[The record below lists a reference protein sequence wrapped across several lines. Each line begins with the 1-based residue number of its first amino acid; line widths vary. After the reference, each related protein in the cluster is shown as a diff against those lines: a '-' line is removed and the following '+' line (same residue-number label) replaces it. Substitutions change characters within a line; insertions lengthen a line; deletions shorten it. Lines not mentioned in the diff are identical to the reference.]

1 MQIGSN
7 NMVSEG
13 TNNAMPSSGSATY
26 TPFAKK
32 ESMKKSKED
41 IDLIKLALHRSRF
54 FTCLDE
60 DQIERFVEV
69 AELQTFQPEEVVMQ
83 QGAMSIIGIDHIGT
97 NGEAVTAATLENDNN
112 GTDGVDDVDEEI
124 ARNQAVAAAVVESRQ
139 QLYYKGSTSMN
150 QTDGGTN
157 SRGGLEDER
166 AIFAI
171 RSGSAE
177 VWKNRTNTKCFGPSD
192 IFGDTAVL
200 FNQDNDITVVAAGK
214 KPLECWVVPTK
225 EFHEYVIRS
234 DNMNQMFQ
242 TYARHRTEDGELYMT
257 MDDFVSSCR
266 QQMNNVSVGDTVTT
280 TSGEEDDEFHIRV
293 KNTYNLLR
301 KTTEYQQIKFSDYCI
316 FHLIMSRPDPEV
328 DIAMLVRI

>member
-1 MQIGSN
+1 MN
-7 NMVSEG
+7 
-13 TNNAMPSSGSATY
+13 
-26 TPFAKK
+26 
-32 ESMKKSKED
+32 KSKED
-41 IDLIKLALHRSRF
+41 VDLIKLALHRSRF

-60 DQIERFVEV
+60 DQIERFVQV
-69 AELQTFQPEEVVMQ
+69 AELRTFQPEEVVMQ
-83 QGAMSIIGIDHIGT
+83 QGAISNIDIEQTGT
-97 NGEAVTAATLENDNN
+97 NGKAVKVTALENDNN

-124 ARNQAVAAAVVESRQ
+124 ARNQAVAAAVA
-139 QLYYKGSTSMN
+139 GI
-150 QTDGGTN
+150 QTDSST

-200 FNQDNDITVVAAGK
+200 FNQDNDITVVAAGN

-225 EFHEYVIRS
+225 EFHEYVLRS

-266 QQMNNVSVGDTVTT
+266 QQMNNVAGEDTGTT

-301 KTTEYQQIKFSDYCI
+301 KTTGYQQIKFSDYCI
-316 FHLIMSRPDPEV
+316 FHLFMSRPDPEV
-328 DIAMLVRI
+328 DIAMLVRV